1 LQGARIVKEFIEY
14 VVKALVDHPEA
25 VEVNQLEGEKTVVLE
40 VKVASEDLGKII
52 GKQGRIANA
61 LRTIIKAAGMKQNK
75 KVSLEILP

>member
-1 LQGARIVKEFIEY
+1 VKEFIEY